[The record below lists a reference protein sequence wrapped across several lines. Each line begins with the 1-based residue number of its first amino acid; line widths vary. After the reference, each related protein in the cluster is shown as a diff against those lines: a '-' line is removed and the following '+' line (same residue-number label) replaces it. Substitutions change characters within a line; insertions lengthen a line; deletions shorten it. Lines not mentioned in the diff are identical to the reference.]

1 MVNSAVQQLC
11 IERERKGSVR
21 ERERETEKR
30 ERERERAYNT
40 LHFCVTANLTAQP
53 HTPMNTWNRQDAA
66 YK

>member
-11 IERERKGSVR
+11 IEREERECKR
-21 ERERETEKR
+21 ERERDREER